1 MLPMVPCEIPAQ
13 PWEDIRIEP
22 DLQLPP
28 GIAADDPIRE
38 ELATAKQQLT
48 LREVISGLYARIRSA
63 KKAFSSSERW
73 PSTRIEPNPPYGNN
87 GAASSF
93 LRRAS

>member
-38 ELATAKQQLT
+38 KLATSEQQGYL
-48 LREVISGLYARIRSA
+48 A
-63 KKAFSSSERW
+63 
-73 PSTRIEPNPPYGNN
+73 
-87 GAASSF
+87 
-93 LRRAS
+93 

>member
-38 ELATAKQQLT
+38 KFATAEQQSYLACGHFR
-48 LREVISGLYARIRSA
+48 LIRQDPVSEESASVVREMAFNQDRAESA
-63 KKAFSSSERW
+63 VW
-73 PSTRIEPNPPYGNN
+73 G
-87 GAASSF
+87 
-93 LRRAS
+93 